1 LICFEYIYYLNYS
14 LKDFICD
21 SSSDE
26 EDPSEFYPKVNRLID
41 TDSSWRK
48 LVSLKLLL
56 SKIQFLLLELL
67 MMMMMIIH
75 QMNHLPRL
83 QKVIINQQQRKKI

>member
-1 LICFEYIYYLNYS
+1 MFDNQNFS
-14 LKDFICD
+14 LKDFICH
-21 SSSDE
+21 SSSSSAGEE
-26 EDPSEFYPKVNRLID
+26 EDPLEFYPKVNRLID